1 MRMAGRRPVGARVLD
16 FKGEAVFDN
25 RCTLV
30 YKKQLRSIRRKPL
43 TSGDPAPNCCK
54 EMKMKKTGYV
64 LLLMLLAIPI
74 LFALPACQ
82 KKQIASDA
90 GGTASS
96 SSAGMGGTAGRKGI
110 GEQDLG
116 AGAGRPGAA
125 GSTIGVP
132 ERSAFENEDIF
143 FGYDSSAITAEAQ
156 EVLRRKAAFLKAN
169 PNIRITVEGHCDERG
184 TNEYNLA
191 LGEARAKSAKA
202 FLVDLGISA
211 NRIATISYGEE
222 RPLVEGRTEEA
233 YAKNRR
239 AHFVIER

>member
-1 MRMAGRRPVGARVLD
+1 
-16 FKGEAVFDN
+16 
-25 RCTLV
+25 
-30 YKKQLRSIRRKPL
+30 
-43 TSGDPAPNCCK
+43 
-54 EMKMKKTGYV
+54 MKKTGYG
-64 LLLMLLAIPI
+64 LLMMVLAAAV
-74 LFALPACQ
+74 LFALPGCQ
-82 KKQIASDA
+82 KKQLASNA
-90 GGTASS
+90 GGAESG
-96 SSAGMGGTAGRKGI
+96 SSAGMGGPAAGRKGI

-156 EVLRRKAAFLKAN
+156 EIMRRKAAFLKAN
-169 PNIRITVEGHCDERG
+169 PSIRITIEGHCDERG

-211 NRIATISYGEE
+211 DRIATISYGEE

>member
-1 MRMAGRRPVGARVLD
+1 
-16 FKGEAVFDN
+16 
-25 RCTLV
+25 
-30 YKKQLRSIRRKPL
+30 
-43 TSGDPAPNCCK
+43 
-54 EMKMKKTGYV
+54 MKKTVYGF
-64 LLLMLLAIPI
+64 LMMLLATAI
-74 LFALPACQ
+74 LFTLPACQ

-90 GGTASS
+90 GGLASGS
-96 SSAGMGGTAGRKGI
+96 AAGMGGTVGRKGV

-116 AGAGRPGAA
+116 AGTGRLGAA
-125 GSTIGVP
+125 GSAIGVP

-156 EVLRRKAAFLKAN
+156 EILHHKAAFLKAN
-169 PNIRITVEGHCDERG
+169 PNIRVTVEGHCDDRG

-222 RPLVEGRTEEA
+222 RPLVEGSAEEA